1 MKIKIKEI
9 RKDYYNIIFKTS
21 DNEII
26 KVFEKSEIRQ
36 IIQDLDDA
44 I

>member
-1 MKIKIKEI
+1 MKIKINEI
-9 RKDYYNIIFKTS
+9 RKDYYKIIFKTS

-36 IIQDLDDA
+36 IIQDLDNA

>member
-1 MKIKIKEI
+1 MKVKIKEI
-9 RKDYYNIIFKTS
+9 KKDYYNIIFKTS

-26 KVFEKSEIRQ
+26 QVLEKSEIRQ
-36 IIQDLDDA
+36 IIQDLDNA